1 MCLFK
6 EECRK
11 ILGKR
16 IVWIWAAALT
26 GAIGIYTLFAAG
38 KKTGAEV
45 FDAVLLE
52 GGMLQNIGILLI
64 VIIGLAPVFAEEYS
78 LKTASLLLTS
88 AHGRKKDVQMKVLAS
103 VGLAGGFYLLESGAL
118 LLLFLSLY
126 GSGPLLAEAVH
137 SELIAGFSSF
147 TCGEVWL
154 LNLFWGL
161 LGIWMMAALTL
172 FFSAKCSTPFLT
184 LIWSLV
190 CLAAAAVLLNIAPVF
205 MNKLPLYVL
214 LTGLGKW
221 SPLYLPLTFG
231 WGIGQWEMPWRLF
244 YVIGII
250 SLCLYTGQRLY
261 KKHEA

>member
-78 LKTASLLLTS
+78 LSTVSLLLTS
-88 AHGRKKDVQMKVLAS
+88 VHGRKKDVRMKVLAS
-103 VGLAGGFYLLESGAL
+103 VGLAGGFYLLENGAL
-118 LLLFLSLY
+118 LLLFLSLC
-126 GSGPLLAEAVH
+126 GRGPLLAEAVH

-147 TCGEVWL
+147 TCGEVWF

-172 FFSAKCSTPFLT
+172 FFSAKCSTPFLA

-190 CLAAAAVLLNIAPVF
+190 SLAAAAALLNIAPVF
-205 MNKLPLYVL
+205 MNKLPLYL
-214 LTGLGKW
+214 FFTGLGKW

-231 WGIGQWEMPWRLF
+231 WGIYQWEMPWRLF
-244 YVIGII
+244 YVIGVI